1 MKVKLH
7 YQKYFFFIMMFVST
21 ETLCQT
27 TPKKKDEVYRPT
39 IHFSPKTNWTND
51 PNGMVYHNGVY
62 HLFYQHHPFSSVWG
76 PMHWGHATTKDLINW
91 KHEPIAIYPD
101 SIGTIFSG
109 SVVFDKTNTSG
120 LGKNGQAPLVAIFT
134 QHNIDGEK
142 AGKNNFQT
150 QSIAFSNDN
159 GSTWE
164 KYEGNPVLHNP
175 GIVAFRDPKVMWYEP
190 HKKWIMSLSTNDR
203 ITFYS
208 SKNLKSW
215 VKESDFGATIGA
227 HGGVWECPDLITL
240 DNNGKKEWALIV
252 SVNPGGPNKGSATQ
266 YFIGDF
272 DGNKFTPHTTN
283 TKWIDYGP
291 DNYAGIT
298 WANTGNRK
306 IFLGWMSNWLYA
318 NVVPTE
324 TWRNAMTIPREL
336 KIKLVENDKYI
347 TSEPVSELLKLQS
360 KPIVISNLE
369 VNNSADLST
378 KIGELKSPF
387 QIKLNLEEKNDFSF
401 TFYNDIGEEIII
413 GFDKKENNYFIDRR
427 KSGKI
432 EFQNEFADRH
442 TAPRFTNNPTMNITL
457 IFDVSSVELFADEG
471 LTVMTA
477 IYFPNKP
484 YSKFK
489 IHTNE
494 KISIKRVEYIKIN
507 SNLK

>member
-1 MKVKLH
+1 VVLVWRKFLLPPFLNLFALVMCKKKSMKVKLH

-175 GIVAFRDPKVMWYEP
+175 GIVAFRDPKVMYNVIIHKRP
-190 HKKWIMSLSTNDR
+190 HYILFFQKFKELGKRKRFWRYNWC
-203 ITFYS
+203 
-208 SKNLKSW
+208 SW
-215 VKESDFGATIGA
+215 WCM
-227 HGGVWECPDLITL
+227 GV
-240 DNNGKKEWALIV
+240 
-252 SVNPGGPNKGSATQ
+252 
-266 YFIGDF
+266 
-272 DGNKFTPHTTN
+272 
-283 TKWIDYGP
+283 
-291 DNYAGIT
+291 
-298 WANTGNRK
+298 
-306 IFLGWMSNWLYA
+306 
-318 NVVPTE
+318 
-324 TWRNAMTIPREL
+324 
-336 KIKLVENDKYI
+336 
-347 TSEPVSELLKLQS
+347 
-360 KPIVISNLE
+360 
-369 VNNSADLST
+369 
-378 KIGELKSPF
+378 
-387 QIKLNLEEKNDFSF
+387 
-401 TFYNDIGEEIII
+401 
-413 GFDKKENNYFIDRR
+413 
-427 KSGKI
+427 
-432 EFQNEFADRH
+432 
-442 TAPRFTNNPTMNITL
+442 PRFN
-457 IFDVSSVELFADEG
+457 
-471 LTVMTA
+471 
-477 IYFPNKP
+477 
-484 YSKFK
+484 
-489 IHTNE
+489 
-494 KISIKRVEYIKIN
+494 YIR
-507 SNLK
+507 